1 MKTSSGKHALV
12 WGGLLILFGV
22 LSLLGVYID
31 INRWVWVIVL
41 LLAGLSILA
50 LFLADR
56 REEWML
62 IPSYVLLAIAG
73 LIFFSETYIMAG
85 VFVPFYV
92 LAAIGLPF
100 LIVFLRDREQWW
112 ALIPAY
118 VLFAVGL
125 MVVLLDM
132 RILVDMLTPAYIMF
146 AIAIPFFVVFARNS
160 KNWWALIPGGI
171 MAIIGFSF
179 MIAESAVQYVTPVVL
194 IVVGVWIILWQF
206 RKSSDDLLQEN
217 ELDEI
222 EQDIEE

>member
-1 MKTSSGKHALV
+1 MRTSSGKHALV

-22 LSLLGVYID
+22 LSFLEIFIN
-31 INRWVWVIVL
+31 INRWAWVIVL
-41 LLAGLSILA
+41 MLAGLSIMA
-50 LFLADR
+50 LFLTNR
-56 REEWML
+56 REGWLL

-73 LIFFSETYIMAG
+73 LIFLTETYILVG
-85 VFVPFYV
+85 NFVAFYV
-92 LAAIGLPF
+92 LAAVGFPF
-100 LIVFLRDREQWW
+100 LVVFLRDHEQWW

-125 MVVLLDM
+125 MVVLIGM
-132 RILVDMLTPAYIMF
+132 RVLTDMLVPAYIMF

-160 KNWWALIPGGI
+160 ENRWALIPGGI

-194 IVVGVWIILWQF
+194 IIVGVWIVVWQF
-206 RKSSDDLLQEN
+206 RKNPDDLLQEN